1 MNFIYRLQES
11 YNRFMYGRYGND
23 TLNHFLSFVY
33 LLLVVLGFVFR
44 ILVFVTQSLVL
55 YKIRYAL
62 YIISLAI
69 FAVTIFRS
77 LSKNISRRA
86 RENEA
91 FMRWFGNWQPY
102 FRKQAQK
109 AEPKVRMF
117 ARKMQDREHIY
128 NKCPDCKAVLRLAK
142 KKGKH
147 KTRCPACG
155 KLFEVRV
162 LFGEKE

>member
-1 MNFIYRLQES
+1 
-11 YNRFMYGRYGND
+11 MYGRYGND
-23 TLNHFLSFVY
+23 TLNRFLSFFY
-33 LLLVVLGFVFR
+33 ILLVVLGFFLR
-44 ILVFVTQSLVL
+44 FLVFLTKSVVL

-62 YIISLAI
+62 YILSLII

-86 RENEA
+86 KENEV
-91 FMRWFGNWQPY
+91 FMRWWGNWQPY
-102 FRKQAQK
+102 VHKQAEKTKPK
-109 AEPKVRMF
+109 ARMF
-117 ARKMQDREHIY
+117 VRKMQDRDHIY
-128 NKCPDCKAVLRLAK
+128 KKCPDCKAVLRLAK

-162 LFGEKE
+162 LFGEK

>member
-11 YNRFMYGRYGND
+11 YNRFMYGRYGGD

-33 LLLVVLGFVFR
+33 LFLVFLGFIFR
-44 ILVFVTQSLVL
+44 ILVFLTKSVVL

-62 YIISLAI
+62 YIISLII
-69 FAVTIFRS
+69 FAVTVFRS
-77 LSKNISRRA
+77 LSKNLTRRA

-91 FMRWFGNWQPY
+91 FMRLWGNWQPY
-102 FRKQAQK
+102 LHKQAK
-109 AEPKVRMF
+109 NAEPKVRMF
-117 ARKMQDREHIY
+117 VRKMQDRDHIY
-128 NKCPDCKAVLRLAK
+128 KKCPDCKAVLRLAK

-162 LFGEKE
+162 LFGEK